1 MTDDVRIL
9 TTTLDPAALTTELV
23 NDRAHSQGALV
34 TFVGMVR
41 DLTAN
46 PVTAMQ
52 LEHYPGMTEKS
63 LAAIIGRA
71 RARWPLGRVLIA
83 HRVGLLH
90 PGEPIVFVGVT
101 GSHRREAF
109 AACEFLMD
117 YLKTEAPF
125 WKKEFT
131 PDGERWVEAKPSD
144 CEAAQRWQA
153 AQQQQQ

>member
-1 MTDDVRIL
+1 MTAEVRIL
-9 TTTLDPAALTTELV
+9 AAALDPAALTAELTA
-23 NDRAHSQGALV
+23 DRAHSQGALV

-41 DLTAN
+41 DLADH
-46 PVTAMQ
+46 PVNALE
-52 LEHYPGMTEKS
+52 LEHYPGMTEKT
-63 LAAIIGRA
+63 LAAIIARA

-83 HRVGLLH
+83 HRVGLLR

-131 PDGERWVEAKPSD
+131 PEGAHWVDARASD
-144 CEAAQRWQA
+144 RDAARRWQA
-153 AQQQQQ
+153 AQQQQ

>member
-1 MTDDVRIL
+1 MTAEVRIL
-9 TTTLDPAALTTELV
+9 AAALDPAALTAELTA
-23 NDRAHSQGALV
+23 DRAHSQGALV

-41 DLTAN
+41 DLVDH
-46 PVTAMQ
+46 PVSALE
-52 LEHYPGMTEKS
+52 LEHYPGMTEKT
-63 LAAIIGRA
+63 LAAIIDRA

-83 HRVGLLH
+83 HRVGLLQ

-131 PDGERWVEAKPSD
+131 PDGAHWVDARPSD
-144 CEAAQRWQA
+144 RDAARRWQA
-153 AQQQQQ
+153 AQQQQ